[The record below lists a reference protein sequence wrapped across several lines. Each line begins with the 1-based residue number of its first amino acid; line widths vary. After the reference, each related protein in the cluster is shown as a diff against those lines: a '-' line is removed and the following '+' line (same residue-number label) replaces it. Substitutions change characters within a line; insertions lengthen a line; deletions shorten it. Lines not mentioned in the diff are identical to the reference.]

1 MQGCDDHVVLPAA
14 ITLRERLCV
23 QDIRQFSVSVARSD
37 YTVSVARYHAK
48 LMLERGREGGKDIM
62 LAPAWSMLSNIIP
75 PFGPMECA
83 SELTL
88 TIRTGSFAVAA
99 VLQSVGISSLVSR

>member
-1 MQGCDDHVVLPAA
+1 MQGCDDHVVLLAA
-14 ITLRERLCV
+14 VTLRERLRV
-23 QDIRQFSVSVARSD
+23 QDVRQFSVSVARSD
-37 YTVSVARYHAK
+37 YTVSVTRYHAR
-48 LMLERGREGGKDIM
+48 LILVGVGDIM

-99 VLQSVGISSLVSR
+99 VLQSVGISSLVRR